1 MRHNFCVWIDHDE
14 ARIFGISSSEAD
26 RTSIEDGRPKH
37 HIHRKADHVG
47 LGNETMSPQ
56 FLGEVAEALQP
67 AKAILIGGPGRAR
80 TELAGYLNDKYPAL
94 AKRIWAIEP
103 MDHPTDA
110 ELVAT
115 ARKYFQA
122 ATRMHQ

>member
-1 MRHNFCVWIDHDE
+1 MKQNFCVWIDHNE
-14 ARIFGISSSEAD
+14 ARIFAITSSDVDKSV
-26 RTSIEDGRPKH
+26 IEDGRPKH
-37 HIHRKADHVG
+37 HIHRRADHVG
-47 LGNETMSPQ
+47 LGKEAMSSQ

-67 AKAILIGGPGRAR
+67 AKAILIGGPAQAR

-103 MDHPTDA
+103 MDHPSDG
-110 ELVAT
+110 ELVAA

>member
-1 MRHNFCVWIDHDE
+1 MKHNICVWIDHRE
-14 ARIFGISSSEAD
+14 ARIFGITSSDVD
-26 RTSIEDGRPKH
+26 RSLIEDERPKH
-37 HIHRKADHVG
+37 HIHRKADHIG
-47 LGNETMSPQ
+47 LGSETMSPQ
-56 FLGEVAEALQP
+56 FLGEVAQALQP

>member
-1 MRHNFCVWIDHDE
+1 MKQNFCVWIDHNE
-14 ARIFGISSSEAD
+14 ARVFGITSSDVD
-26 RTSIEDGRPKH
+26 RTAIEDDRPKH
-37 HIHRKADHVG
+37 RIHRKADHVG
-47 LGNETMSPQ
+47 LGKETMSPQ

-67 AKAILIGGPGRAR
+67 AKAILIGGPGQTR
-80 TELAGYLNDKYPAL
+80 TVLAGYLNDKYPAL

-103 MDHPTDA
+103 MDHPSDG
-110 ELVAT
+110 EVVAA